1 MKAAGWMFLL
11 FVSRCTVSFA
21 EMPNH
26 TYSIVARDAKTGE
39 IGVAVQSHYFSVGAR
54 VPWAEAG
61 VGAVATQSFT
71 EVTYGPLG
79 LELMKSGKTAEQA
92 LKALVEVDDGK
103 DVRQVG
109 MIDASGVV
117 AAHTGKKCIAD
128 AGHIVGKDYSVQANL
143 MENPQVWPA
152 MSKAFETAKGTLAKR
167 MLVALEAAQ
176 KAGGDIRGEQ
186 SAAILIVSGK
196 RTGVWWKDRLLDLRV
211 EDHPHPLQ
219 ELRRLMRLHEAYK
232 HEDQGDEYIAQKN
245 LPKALQ
251 EYEIAA
257 KLDPENMELLFW
269 AAVGLYTAGN
279 QEKAFEMFRLVFE
292 KEPRWVN
299 LVERLPASDLLPK
312 EAVPKIQALYQKRG
326 MR

>member
-1 MKAAGWMFLL
+1 MKAVGWIPLL
-11 FVSRCTVSFA
+11 IVAVCGVSFA
-21 EMPNH
+21 EMPIH
-26 TYSIVARDAKTGE
+26 TYSIVARDASTGE

-92 LKALVEVDDGK
+92 LKALVAVDDGK

-152 MSKAFETAKGTLAKR
+152 MSKAFETSKGTLAER

-186 SAAILIVSGK
+186 SAAILVVSGK
-196 RTGVWWKDRLLDLRV
+196 RTGVWWKDRLVDLRV

-219 ELRRLMRLHEAYK
+219 ELRRLIRLHEAYK
-232 HEDQGDEYIAQKN
+232 HEDQGDEYIAKKD

-251 EYEIAA
+251 EYETASR
-257 KLDPENMELLFW
+257 LDPENMELQFW
-269 AAVGLYTAGN
+269 AAVGLYNAGE
-279 QEKAFEMFRLVFE
+279 EKKALELFGRVFE
-292 KEPRWVN
+292 KEPRWYR
-299 LVERLPASDLLPK
+299 LVDRLPASDLIATD
-312 EAVPKIQALYQKRG
+312 AVVKIKTVYGKRG
-326 MR
+326 IR